1 VTCDRLRPLVSH
13 RAIYAE
19 LLTAVQNRAQT
30 INAAYA
36 GPRRRYQLGGNP
48 VTDLRATTGSIRDAV
63 LKASLDELGA
73 ETLDGSGFESET
85 PDDLE
90 AAEAEEVQP

>member
-1 VTCDRLRPLVSH
+1 
-13 RAIYAE
+13 
-19 LLTAVQNRAQT
+19 
-30 INAAYA
+30 
-36 GPRRRYQLGGNP
+36 
-48 VTDLRATTGSIRDAV
+48 VTDLRATTRSIRDAV